1 MYRSTLTHKEHKVEA
16 QKGTPENKWNRDDFD
31 SGLFAKSIEE
41 NKLKKQEKEDKFN
54 SGLSEDG
61 AMARIAENGTTTE
74 KAKAFDYMAKNQPEQ
89 PQPKTYSNDWHGRKQ
104 KEKDDRLD
112 MVKNIMNK
120 AKGN

>member
-1 MYRSTLTHKEHKVEA
+1 VEA

-31 SGLFAKSIEE
+31 SGLFAKHRAAS
-41 NKLKKQEKEDKFN
+41 KLEKEQREDKFN

-61 AMARIAENGTTTE
+61 AMTRIAESGTMQE
-74 KAKAFDYMAKNQPEQ
+74 KAKAFDYMAANQTEQ
-89 PQPKTYSNDWHGRKQ
+89 PQPKTYSDDWYGRQQ